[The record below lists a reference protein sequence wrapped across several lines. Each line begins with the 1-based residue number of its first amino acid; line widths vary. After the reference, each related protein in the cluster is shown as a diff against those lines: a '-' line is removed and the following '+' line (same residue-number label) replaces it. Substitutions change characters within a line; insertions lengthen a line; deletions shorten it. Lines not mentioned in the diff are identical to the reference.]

1 MGILREFFLCYI
13 DRNVISCFLAVEKN
27 IRMKGVVAFLMVCFI
42 MVVAGQDHLLRQ
54 SRSTLDEAKGGNDGW
69 MTRLGRT
76 NDEEGGNDGW
86 QTRLGRTNNEAEG
99 GNDGWQ
105 TRLGRTNNEEGG
117 NDGWQTRL
125 GRTNNEGNGD

>member
-1 MGILREFFLCYI
+1 MGIFFKGILSLLH
-13 DRNVISCFLAVEKN
+13 RQAVEKN

-86 QTRLGRTNNEAEG
+86 QTRLGRTNNE
-99 GNDGWQ
+99 
-105 TRLGRTNNEEGG
+105 
-117 NDGWQTRL
+117 
-125 GRTNNEGNGD
+125 GNGDDKLLLRTS

>member
-1 MGILREFFLCYI
+1 MGIFKGILSLLHRQ
-13 DRNVISCFLAVEKN
+13 AVEKN
-27 IRMKGVVAFLMVCFI
+27 IRMKVVVAFLMVCII

-54 SRSTLDEAKGGNDGW
+54 SRSTLD
-69 MTRLGRT
+69 
-76 NDEEGGNDGW
+76 
-86 QTRLGRTNNEAEG
+86 EAEG

-125 GRTNNEGNGD
+125 GRINTEGNRDDKLLLRTS